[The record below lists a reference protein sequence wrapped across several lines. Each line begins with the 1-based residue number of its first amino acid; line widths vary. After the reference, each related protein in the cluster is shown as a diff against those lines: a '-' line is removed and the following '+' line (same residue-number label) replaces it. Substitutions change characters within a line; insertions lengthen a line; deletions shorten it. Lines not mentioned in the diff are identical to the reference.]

1 MYQLFMKVKQ
11 MGCGMTMLMALVVM
25 YQYKNS
31 VIGTALVAA
40 TVRVRQGLPTSCIL
54 FVFYVNEMIRLIK
67 QGCPLDGFLS
77 WLHIVVMMD
86 DTVLLATSKQGMKNK
101 IKLMYDFCTSH
112 DMIVNNTKTK
122 FMVVNG
128 NAVDKEPI
136 ELNGNIID
144 YCKQYIYLGSPFT
157 EDGSPSTAIKI
168 HANNKMCHVLK
179 FIYFVNRNND
189 VPFMIKNKIFDA
201 ALMSTILYGCESW
214 LNGDLLPIEKQ
225 YKWCIK
231 QLLGVRKTTTNDIC
245 MVELGLPPLKA
256 LVISRQRNFFKK
268 MWLERNGMDDDPLI
282 YGMQLLFRYNDA
294 VSRLVRGFT
303 MNDTNDIE
311 NAINKLKT
319 NIIQNTTSN
328 RMIFL

>member
-77 WLHIVVMMD
+77 WLHILVMMD

-179 FIYFVNRNND
+179 FIIFVNRSND
-189 VPFMIKNKIFDA
+189 VHFMIKK
-201 ALMSTILYGCESW
+201 
-214 LNGDLLPIEKQ
+214 
-225 YKWCIK
+225 
-231 QLLGVRKTTTNDIC
+231 
-245 MVELGLPPLKA
+245 
-256 LVISRQRNFFKK
+256 
-268 MWLERNGMDDDPLI
+268 
-282 YGMQLLFRYNDA
+282 
-294 VSRLVRGFT
+294 
-303 MNDTNDIE
+303 
-311 NAINKLKT
+311 
-319 NIIQNTTSN
+319 
-328 RMIFL
+328 